1 MKTSYKAIIAVALG
15 ASLFAGGFFTG
26 RKTIPVKVVE
36 NTVYEKLPPIHDSIP
51 YPVYITETVPVDP
64 AKIIQQCV
72 RDGVFTELFP
82 ERIRTIV
89 DTVYLENSDTT
100 RILADWATKRDYEET
115 LFDRDTLGTMTI
127 RTSVQ
132 YNRLGTVHY
141 DFTPVRKLVTREIY
155 TIRKALPFVGAGAS
169 TYPSVNAEA
178 GLFWKQSWGL
188 SVQGNYYLAPNRYA
202 DAPKYDFGVKVLKM
216 F

>member
-1 MKTSYKAIIAVALG
+1 MNKTSKAILAIALG
-15 ASLFAGGFFTG
+15 AGLFIGGYYTCK
-26 RKTIPVKVVE
+26 KTTPEKIVE
-36 NTVYEKLPPIHDSIP
+36 HTVYEKLPPIHDSIP
-51 YPVYITETVPVDP
+51 YPVYISETVPVDP
-64 AKIIQQCV
+64 ARIIQQCV

-82 ERIRTIV
+82 ERIRTIT
-89 DTVYLENSDTT
+89 DTVYLEKSDTSQ
-100 RILADWATKRDYEET
+100 ILADWATKRDYEET
-115 LFDRDTLGTMTI
+115 LFDRDTLGTMTV

-132 YNRLGTVHY
+132 YNRLGTIHY

-155 TIRKALPFVGAGAS
+155 TVRKVLPFVGAGAS

-202 DAPKYDFGVKVLKM
+202 EAPQYDFGVKVLKM

>member
-1 MKTSYKAIIAVALG
+1 MNKTSKAILAVALG
-15 ASLFAGGFFTG
+15 AGLFIGGYYTCK
-26 RKTIPVKVVE
+26 KTMPVKIVE
-36 NTVYEKLPPIHDSIP
+36 HTVYEKLPPIHDSIP
-51 YPVYITETVPVDP
+51 YPVYISETVPVDP
-64 AKIIQQCV
+64 ARIIQQCV

-82 ERIRTIV
+82 ERIRTIT
-89 DTVYLENSDTT
+89 DTLYLEKSDTSQ
-100 RILADWATKRDYEET
+100 ILADWATKRDYEET
-115 LFDRDTLGTMTI
+115 LFDRDTLGTMTV

-132 YNRLGTVHY
+132 YNRLGTLHY

-155 TIRKALPFVGAGAS
+155 TVRKILPFVGAGAS

-178 GLFWKQSWGL
+178 GLFWKQSWGF

-202 DAPKYDFGVKVLKM
+202 EAPQYDFGVKVLKM

>member
-1 MKTSYKAIIAVALG
+1 MNKTSKAILAVALG
-15 ASLFAGGFFTG
+15 AGLFIGGYYTCK
-26 RKTIPVKVVE
+26 KTTPEKIVE
-36 NTVYEKLPPIHDSIP
+36 HTVYEPLPPIHDSIP
-51 YPVYITETVPVDP
+51 YPVYISETVPVDP
-64 AKIIQQCV
+64 ARIIQQCV

-82 ERIRTIV
+82 ERIRTIT
-89 DTVYLENSDTT
+89 DTVYLEKSDTSQ
-100 RILADWATKRDYEET
+100 ILADWATKRDYEET
-115 LFDRDTLGTMTI
+115 LFDRDTLGTMTV

-132 YNRLGTVHY
+132 YNRLGTIHY

-155 TIRKALPFVGAGAS
+155 TVRKVLPFVGAGAS

-202 DAPKYDFGVKVLKM
+202 EAPQYDFGVKVLKM

>member
-1 MKTSYKAIIAVALG
+1 MNKTSKAILAVALG
-15 ASLFAGGFFTG
+15 AGLFIGGYYTCK
-26 RKTIPVKVVE
+26 KTTPEKIVE
-36 NTVYEKLPPIHDSIP
+36 HTVYEKLPPIHDSIP
-51 YPVYITETVPVDP
+51 YPVYISETVPVDP
-64 AKIIQQCV
+64 ARIIQQCV

-82 ERIRTIV
+82 ERIRTIT
-89 DTVYLENSDTT
+89 DTVYLEKSDTSQ
-100 RILADWATKRDYEET
+100 ILADWATKRDYEET
-115 LFDRDTLGTMTI
+115 LFDRDTLGTMTV

-132 YNRLGTVHY
+132 YNRLGTIHY

-155 TIRKALPFVGAGAS
+155 TVRKVLPFVGAGAS

-202 DAPKYDFGVKVLKM
+202 EAPQYDFGVKVLKM

>member
-1 MKTSYKAIIAVALG
+1 MNKTIKAILAVALG
-15 ASLFAGGFFTG
+15 AGLFIGGYYTCK
-26 RKTIPVKVVE
+26 KTTPTKIVE
-36 NTVYEKLPPIHDSIP
+36 KTVYEKLPPIHDSIP
-51 YPVYITETVPVDP
+51 YPVYITETEPVDP
-64 AKIIQQCV
+64 ARIIQQCV

-82 ERIRTIV
+82 ERIRTIT
-89 DTVYLENSDTT
+89 DTVYLEKSDTT

-115 LFDRDTLGTMTI
+115 LFDRDTLGTMTV

-132 YNRLGTVHY
+132 YNRLGTIHY

-155 TIRKALPFVGAGAS
+155 TVRKVLPFVGAGAS

-188 SVQGNYYLAPNRYA
+188 SVQGNYYLTPNRYA
-202 DAPKYDFGVKVLKM
+202 DAPQYDFGVKVLKM